1 MIDLAQRGWWL
12 LGGMVALLMAILV
25 PVAPANAS
33 CAASP
38 APSPHRFTGVVIATR
53 SHDRIATVRTDAG
66 ATVEVRGTMTTVD
79 NAASSV
85 DRTYE
90 PGARYEFHP
99 SNDASPF
106 QDSIC
111 SVTHL
116 IARGVTPVAQVPS
129 VAAGADTGADGDAR
143 RRRSAPWWAL
153 GSALVV
159 ATVAATGWRRGARS
173 SGGKRTV

>member
-66 ATVEVRGTMTTVD
+66 ATVVVRGTSARDDDGYT
-79 NAASSV
+79 SV

-90 PGARYEFHP
+90 QGARYEFHP
-99 SNDASPF
+99 DNATSPF
-106 QDSIC
+106 MDSAC
-111 SVTHL
+111 SATHL
-116 IARGVTPVAQVPS
+116 IARGATPVAPVSPLAG
-129 VAAGADTGADGDAR
+129 AAGDGGAGRAGS
-143 RRRSAPWWAL
+143 RSAPWWAL